1 MADLGVAY
9 TDKKIENLTH
19 KINGI
24 YKEARKDINS
34 KMKDFNEKYKVKEA
48 KYAKQ
53 VEEGVITQEQF
64 DNWKKG
70 QVFQGKQWQAK
81 KDEITNVLYN
91 SNVLASKIV
100 NSESID
106 VFGFNINYASYTMEH
121 GEGVNFGFSVYDR
134 NTVINLI
141 KNEPNLLPMYTPK
154 KGIDKAWNSKKIT
167 RQVTLG
173 IMQGESLDKIA
184 NRLASVTS
192 SQDKNSMLTHART
205 IMTGAQNAGRLESYR
220 QAEKLGIELQK
231 EWMASLD
238 SHTRDSHADID
249 GERVDVESKFSN
261 GLMYPAEP
269 GGAPAEVYN
278 CRCTMVSNIKKY
290 PAKYQRRDNIDG
302 KRIDNMSYKDWYETK
317 YKKEFVPKSSIGK
330 YKREMGTLQKRIK
343 TLEDDLNSMN
353 SDYGTFSGIWY
364 KDVTLSDY
372 SSKKSS
378 VESKYEYYNEKLK
391 TLNSITDPTQEQLE
405 KIEKFEDLRDLLKE
419 YETLG
424 NKYLAKQVE
433 LENLQKQLSD
443 IEKKIS
449 PRPQNTGVFSA
460 DAYSQARKDAA
471 LWAKNSKEA
480 DATLRPMAKE
490 MWRNASDAEKRAAYQ
505 YTAGSGPFNRPLR
518 GFEGSWGNFKGV
530 GNVDLNYEGAGKMIE
545 DLTNVIGRSTLQQDT
560 WLQRGVESLEGAA
573 NFFQVSE
580 DDLRKLG
587 QEDLE
592 KLLVGKE
599 VTDQAF
605 MSCGSSKGAGFRG
618 TILNIYCPEGT
629 QAIYCEPFSRFGEGD
644 KINWDGISDQSSFG
658 SELET
663 LLQRNTTFKVTKVE
677 KGKWGDLYI
686 DLDVVD
692 QRP

>member
-24 YKEARKDINS
+24 YKEACKDINS

-53 VEEGVITQEQF
+53 VKEGIITQEQF

-154 KGIDKAWNSKKIT
+154 KGVDKAWNSKKIT

-192 SQDKNSMLTHART
+192 SQNKNSMLTHART
-205 IMTGAQNAGRLESYR
+205 IMTGAQNAGRFESYK

-261 GLMYPAEP
+261 GLMYPAEA

-278 CRCTMVSNIKKY
+278 CRCTMVSDIKKY
-290 PAKYQRRDNIDG
+290 SSRYDRYDNLNG
-302 KRIDNMSYKDWYETK
+302 KRIDNMSYKEWEGAKDIK
-317 YKKEFVPKSSIGK
+317 PVRSKAKSKAFSV
-330 YKREMGTLQKRIK
+330 
-343 TLEDDLNSMN
+343 
-353 SDYGTFSGIWY
+353 SDKI
-364 KDVTLSDY
+364 
-372 SSKKSS
+372 KSS
-378 VESKYEYYNEKLK
+378 VTPLTASDDWFEYENANAMSEYIKTGVMPTTDLNGNNIAGETRERLAAEAEIMQNMGSTTKTNYK
-391 TLNSITDPTQEQLE
+391 TLYRGMVLD
-405 KIEKFEDLRDLLKE
+405 EDEAR
-419 YETLG
+419 
-424 NKYLAKQVE
+424 A
-433 LENLQKQLSD
+433 
-443 IEKKIS
+443 IS
-449 PRPQNTGVFSA
+449 PGENYVFDTLSATATDKGIANIYTNVENSGIENGVPVIFEIQKS
-460 DAYSQARKDAA
+460 DGIFGFDRDGTEVVLPKGSEFRI
-471 LWAKNSKEA
+471 
-480 DATLRPMAKE
+480 T
-490 MWRNASDAEKRAAYQ
+490 RNYMDED
-505 YTAGSGPFNRPLR
+505 
-518 GFEGSWGNFKGV
+518 
-530 GNVDLNYEGAGKMIE
+530 GNVHI
-545 DLTNVIGRSTLQQDT
+545 
-560 WLQRGVESLEGAA
+560 SLYA
-573 NFFQVSE
+573 
-580 DDLRKLG
+580 K
-587 QEDLE
+587 
-592 KLLVGKE
+592 
-599 VTDQAF
+599 
-605 MSCGSSKGAGFRG
+605 
-618 TILNIYCPEGT
+618 
-629 QAIYCEPFSRFGEGD
+629 
-644 KINWDGISDQSSFG
+644 
-658 SELET
+658 
-663 LLQRNTTFKVTKVE
+663 
-677 KGKWGDLYI
+677 KGKNVGD
-686 DLDVVD
+686 
-692 QRP
+692 